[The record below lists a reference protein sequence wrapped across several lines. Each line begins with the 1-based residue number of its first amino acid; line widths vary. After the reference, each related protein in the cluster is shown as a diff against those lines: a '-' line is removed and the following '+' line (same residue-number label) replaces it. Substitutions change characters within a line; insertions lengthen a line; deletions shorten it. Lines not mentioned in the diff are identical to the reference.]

1 MDLMRTLSIKQIQ
14 EVKNDLALE
23 EATRKKK
30 DPGNETRKKKELPV
44 STIVGSNNVFP
55 KLRVSFIHDGS
66 KRR

>member
-30 DPGNETRKKKELPV
+30 DPGNETRKKKDPGNE
-44 STIVGSNNVFP
+44 TR
-55 KLRVSFIHDGS
+55 K
-66 KRR
+66 KKE